1 MLPKFEEL
9 YARSYCFS
17 ANFIY
22 YLLVHGYNFDAETW
36 PQIRFQK
43 EVSNNNF
50 LLLLF
55 ESEEV

>member
-1 MLPKFEEL
+1 MLPKFEEI

-22 YLLVHGYNFDAETW
+22 YLLARGYNFDAETW
-36 PQIRFQK
+36 PQIHFQK
-43 EVSNNNF
+43 EVSDNHF

-55 ESEEV
+55 